1 MAIGFDMHGERE
13 RREAAQSKN
22 DHAVLQRMF
31 DHQNNMQVHTYGN
44 GTELADYDLE
54 RKIEFLKNN
63 HLAVLDELH
72 ESLAEVGWKPWASSQ
87 HINEDAILAELV
99 DAWHF
104 MMNIMLTIEKTPE
117 DFTAAYFRKA
127 AKNVKR
133 QEEGYDGVSTK
144 CNQCKR
150 ALDDDAVTCYEDPLH
165 PGFSICRKHL
175 EEQA

>member
-31 DHQNNMQVHTYGN
+31 DHQNNMQVHTYGD

-104 MMNIMLTIEKTPE
+104 IMNILLTIEKTPE

-144 CNQCKR
+144 CPKCNR
-150 ALDDDAVTCYEDPLH
+150 ALDDDAVACRPA
-165 PGFSICRKHL
+165 SIAIAGYCAL
-175 EEQA
+175 NNEEYS